1 MGGEVEVSWTSHLAT
16 LHFVKWLHVKVKFCS
31 QWWTYKELSA
41 TLQLLSALWSIL
53 ASVSSLSLCV
63 LHLQLQCLGLVSVLS
78 SMLFPASTG
87 CLQWKSSFTEQH
99 CCNNSLLQILSP
111 QQTTSTWPLQLAPGW
126 CGCMCR
132 PTSAAHAL
140 TAGCLSLIQDTG
152 TCLPCCCEW
161 LRWLFAVLAPQWWN
175 KVPIDVKTAE
185 TLHMFTGR
193 LNTHLFRLHLGPLYL
208 KNLYLL
214 LFLNIALEAYLM
226 KLMYLH
232 NSCNSWVVSTCLN
245 AHIVSGFSIS

>member
-1 MGGEVEVSWTSHLAT
+1 MLDRHDTAAALASMGGEVEVSWTSHLAT

-53 ASVSSLSLCV
+53 ASFSSLSLCV
-63 LHLQLQCLGLVSVLS
+63 LQLQLQCLGSVSVLS
-78 SMLFPASTG
+78 SMLF
-87 CLQWKSSFTEQH
+87 SS
-99 CCNNSLLQILSP
+99 ISP
-111 QQTTSTWPLQLAPGW
+111 
-126 CGCMCR
+126 
-132 PTSAAHAL
+132 
-140 TAGCLSLIQDTG
+140 IQDTG

-193 LNTHLFRLHLGPLYL
+193 
-208 KNLYLL
+208 NLYLL
-214 LFLNIALEAYLM
+214 LFLNIALEAVQHIWWSL
-226 KLMYLH
+226 
-232 NSCNSWVVSTCLN
+232 CTCIIRAIIELYPRVWML
-245 AHIVSGFSIS
+245 IL